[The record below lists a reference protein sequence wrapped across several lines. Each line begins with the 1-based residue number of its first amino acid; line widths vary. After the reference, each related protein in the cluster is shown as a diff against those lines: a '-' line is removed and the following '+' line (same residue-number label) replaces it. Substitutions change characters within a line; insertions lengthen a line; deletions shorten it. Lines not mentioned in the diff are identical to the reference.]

1 MNKLPLKK
9 SVTAIC
15 SQRGCDLEE
24 GLHDGHDRCLTQ
36 RANERASSP
45 LVGRSLFEPF
55 QHLSLFLSPGG
66 GLEGARLHH
75 PVAPGPLVQVEA
87 ATERGSRL

>member
-1 MNKLPLKK
+1 MTQKMNKLPLKK

-24 GLHDGHDRCLTQ
+24 GLHDGHDHCLTQ
-36 RANERASSP
+36 RTNERS
-45 LVGRSLFEPF
+45 VGAVFEPF